1 MDTTP
6 TIAATIPDSVI
17 DRLKEALGPGGW
29 IDDAHDM
36 APYLTDRRGLY
47 PAASALVAR
56 PKCVA
61 EVQSVVRICTEAN
74 IGIVPQGGN
83 TGLTGGSV
91 PNERGNE
98 ILLSLSRMNAIR
110 EIDAANSTITVE
122 AGCVLV
128 DIQTAAADADRLF
141 PLSLAAEGSCM
152 IGGNLSTNAGGT
164 GVLRYGNA
172 RDLALG
178 LEVVLPDGS
187 LWDSLRGLRK
197 NNTGYDLKHLF
208 IGGEGTLGIITAAV
222 MKLFPLPR
230 DTLTAFAAVPDVQS
244 AMALF
249 ARTRAAAGET
259 LSGCETLPRI
269 CIDIV
274 LRHLPDC
281 RDPLAEEHPWY
292 VLLELTATTP
302 RSDLQG
308 TMEEILGDAAEAGV
322 VLDATIAANTEQ
334 AKALWGLR
342 EGIAQ
347 IKPDEGASTNHDISV
362 PLSKVADFVDAAIA
376 AVESQFPGVRTLAF
390 GHLGDGNIHISAMQP
405 VGADPDEFLNNNAD
419 ALYRLVHDIA
429 QGMGGSFSAEHG
441 IGRVRRG
448 EFEHYK
454 SDLER
459 DLMRRIKTVFDPQ
472 GLMNPGKVMDAN

>member
-6 TIAATIPDSVI
+6 TIAATIPDGVI

-47 PAASALVAR
+47 RAASALVTR
-56 PKCVA
+56 PKSVA
-61 EVQSVVRICTEAN
+61 EVQAVVRICAEAN
-74 IGIVPQGGN
+74 VGIVPQGGN
-83 TGLTGGSV
+83 TGLTCGSV
-91 PNERGNE
+91 PNELGNE
-98 ILLSLSRMNAIR
+98 IVLSLSRMKTIR

-122 AGCVLV
+122 AGCVLA
-128 DIQTAAADADRLF
+128 DIQTAAAEADRLF
-141 PLSLAAEGSCM
+141 PLRLGAEGSCM

-187 LWDSLRGLRK
+187 LWDGLRGLRK

-230 DTLTAFAAVPDVQS
+230 DTLTAFAAVPDIQS
-244 AMALF
+244 AMTLF
-249 ARTRAAAGET
+249 SRTRAAAGET
-259 LSGCETLPRI
+259 LSGCETLPRT

-274 LRHLPDC
+274 LHHLPDC
-281 RDPLAEEHPWY
+281 RDPLAEVHPWY

-308 TMEEILGDAAEAGV
+308 TMEEILGEAA
-322 VLDATIAANTEQ
+322 
-334 AKALWGLR
+334 
-342 EGIAQ
+342 
-347 IKPDEGASTNHDISV
+347 
-362 PLSKVADFVDAAIA
+362 
-376 AVESQFPGVRTLAF
+376 
-390 GHLGDGNIHISAMQP
+390 
-405 VGADPDEFLNNNAD
+405 
-419 ALYRLVHDIA
+419 
-429 QGMGGSFSAEHG
+429 
-441 IGRVRRG
+441 
-448 EFEHYK
+448 
-454 SDLER
+454 
-459 DLMRRIKTVFDPQ
+459 
-472 GLMNPGKVMDAN
+472 

>member
-6 TIAATIPDSVI
+6 TIAATIPEGVI
-17 DRLKEALGPGGW
+17 DSLKEALSDGGW

-36 APYLTDRRGLY
+36 VPYLTDRRGLY
-47 PAASALVAR
+47 PAAAALVTR
-56 PKCVA
+56 PKSIA
-61 EVQSVVRICTEAN
+61 EVQAVVRICAEAN
-74 IGIVPQGGN
+74 VGIVPQGGN
-83 TGLTGGSV
+83 TGLTCGSV

-98 ILLSLSRMNAIR
+98 IVLSLSRMNAIR
-110 EIDAANSTITVE
+110 EIDSANSTITVD
-122 AGCVLV
+122 AGCVLA
-128 DIQTAAADADRLF
+128 DIQAAAAKADRLF
-141 PLSLAAEGSCM
+141 PLSLGAEGSCM

-187 LWDSLRGLRK
+187 LWDGLRGLRK

-244 AMALF
+244 AMELF

-259 LSGCETLPRI
+259 LSGCETLPRV

-281 RDPLAEEHPWY
+281 RDPLGEKHPWY

-308 TMEEILGDAAEAGV
+308 TMEEVLGDAAEAGV
-322 VLDATIAANTEQ
+322 VLDATIAANVEQ
-334 AKALWGLR
+334 ANALWSLR
-342 EGIAQ
+342 EGIAHV
-347 IKPDEGASTNHDISV
+347 KPDEGASTNHDISV
-362 PLSKVADFVDAAIA
+362 PLSKVADFVDEAIA
-376 AVESQFPGVRTLAF
+376 AVESEFPGVRALAF
-390 GHLGDGNIHISAMQP
+390 GHLGDGNIHFSAMQP
-405 VGADPDEFLNNNAD
+405 VGADPDEFLCNNGD
-419 ALYRLVHDIA
+419 TLYRLVHDIA

-441 IGRVRRG
+441 IGRIRRA
-448 EFEHYK
+448 EFEYYK
-454 SDLER
+454 SDIEL
-459 DLMRRIKTVFDPQ
+459 DLMRRIKTAFDPQ
-472 GLMNPGKVMDAN
+472 GLMNPGKVVDAN

>member
-6 TIAATIPDSVI
+6 TIAATIPDGVI

-47 PAASALVAR
+47 RAASALVTR
-56 PKCVA
+56 PKSVA
-61 EVQSVVRICTEAN
+61 DVQAVVRICAEAN
-74 IGIVPQGGN
+74 VGIVPQGGN
-83 TGLTGGSV
+83 TGLTCGSV
-91 PNERGNE
+91 PNELGNE
-98 ILLSLSRMNAIR
+98 IVLSLSRMKTIR

-122 AGCVLV
+122 AGCVLA
-128 DIQTAAADADRLF
+128 DIQTAAAEADRLF
-141 PLSLAAEGSCM
+141 PLSLGAEGSCM

-187 LWDSLRGLRK
+187 LWDGLRGLRK

-230 DTLTAFAAVPDVQS
+230 DTLTAFAAVPDIQS
-244 AMALF
+244 AMTLF
-249 ARTRAAAGET
+249 SRTRAAAGET
-259 LSGCETLPRI
+259 LSGCETLPRT

-281 RDPLAEEHPWY
+281 RDPLAEAHPWY

-308 TMEEILGDAAEAGV
+308 TMEEILGEAAEAGV

-334 AKALWGLR
+334 AKALWALR

-347 IKPDEGASTNHDISV
+347 IKPDEGASTNHDVSL
-362 PLSKVADFVDAAIA
+362 PLSKVADFVDEAIA
-376 AVESQFPGVRTLAF
+376 AVESQFPGVRALAF
-390 GHLGDGNIHISAMQP
+390 GHLGDGNIHFSAMQP
-405 VGADPDEFLNNNAD
+405 VGADPDEFISHNAD

-441 IGRVRRG
+441 IGRVRRA

-454 SDLER
+454 SDIEI
-459 DLMRRIKTVFDPQ
+459 DLMRRIKTAFDPQ
-472 GLMNPGKVMDAN
+472 GLMNPGKVLDPN